1 MRNPTTHF
9 FLRPEAFSLK
19 PVLRPVVLAL
29 FLMLACPRAGTGDE
43 LILRSC
49 KFFDYVTKQ
58 GSGGRMVTYT
68 PSQLDPRNEANQRT
82 LKTSS
87 IRADLE
93 ALRPAFDGLVLY
105 GYHEA
110 CTPRIL
116 AIAEDLKFRAVV
128 LAVWDPKSLAE
139 IDGVAE
145 MGNTYADSFS
155 LAVLIGNEGLTF
167 NRYEEEDLAI
177 AARRLRAKLPVGIP
191 YSTSEPLVGYQ
202 RESIFDFGDFLAPNI
217 HPVFDRP
224 KMNAK
229 EAADWVHLEA
239 AALARRSERP
249 VVVKETGFPHD
260 GRGLYTSE
268 LQAEFWKEYTAP
280 GLLVRA
286 GTPAA
291 AWRFHGVA
299 FEAFDLPWKSEQSK
313 IDLEKSWG
321 MLSQE
326 RKPYPAFGVWDAIGE
341 ATAGK

>member
-1 MRNPTTHF
+1 MWNDTMQ
-9 FLRPEAFSLK
+9 FLLQPKAYSLK
-19 PVLRPVVLAL
+19 PGPRLLFLVLLLVLA
-29 FLMLACPRAGTGDE
+29 APQHGRGDE

-49 KFFDYVTKQ
+49 KFFDYL
-58 GSGGRMVTYT
+58 GSKGTAPRMVTYA
-68 PSQLDPRNEANQRT
+68 PSQLDPRKDSNQRD

-116 AIAEDLKFRAVV
+116 AVAEDLKFRSVV

-145 MGNTYADSFS
+145 MGNSHADDFA

-167 NRYEEEDLAI
+167 NRYEEEDLVLAS
-177 AARRLRAKLPVGIP
+177 RRLRSKLPVGIP

-224 KMNAK
+224 KLSPK

-239 AALARRSERP
+239 ASLARRADRP

-260 GRGLYTSE
+260 GRNRYTPE
-268 LQAEFWKEYTAP
+268 LQAEFWKEYTAE
-280 GLLVRA
+280 GLLVKA
-286 GTPAA
+286 GTPAG

-299 FEAFDLPWKSEQSK
+299 FDAFDLPWKSEQSK
-313 IDLEKSWG
+313 IDLDKSWG
-321 MLSQE
+321 MLSQD
-326 RKPYPAFGVWDAIGE
+326 RKPSAAFGVWDSLGGSP
-341 ATAGK
+341 TGR